1 MQFGAKVRKKWDI
14 CKYFYSKVNFL
25 LQFLAYMQKF
35 YYFCTVEY
43 FGLISSKLNIA
54 VKQVAA
60 TVALLNE
67 NATIPFIARYRKE
80 KTGSLDEVQI
90 AAVSEES
97 HRCLEI
103 DDRKA
108 TILKTIEEQG
118 KLTEELRARIEQ
130 CWDATELEDIY
141 LPYKPHRKTR
151 ADVAREQGYEPLA
164 EAIFSQK
171 WQIAALKDRFAG
183 SLKIATLEDMD
194 AALQGARDI
203 IAEWISQDEK
213 ARNGMRREFNYSA
226 MITTKVV
233 KDKAQE
239 QEAQKYKD
247 YFAINEPLRRISSHR
262 LLAIRRAEAE
272 GYIRVDISPDRE
284 KALDKLA
291 NLYLRNN
298 SDAAYQVE
306 LAMEDSYKRLLKPAI
321 ETEFAA
327 SSKEKADT
335 EAIRVFADNLRQ
347 LLLESPLG
355 QKRVLA
361 VDPGFRTGCKV
372 VVLSAQGDL
381 LHHTVVMLNNKQSIE
396 TLQRLVRQYQI
407 EAIAIGNGTASREA
421 EQMVR
426 VAIEGVRSS
435 GGSGVQVFVVR
446 ESGASVYSASKIARE
461 EFPNEDV
468 TVRGAVSIGRR
479 LMDPL
484 AELVKID
491 PKSIGVGQ
499 YQHDVNQSR
508 LAESLQQ
515 TVESVVNHVGVD
527 VNTASKHILTY
538 ISGLGPTLA
547 QNIVNYRSENGP
559 FKSRKEL
566 LKVPKM
572 GAKTYEQAAGFLRVT
587 NSAMPL
593 DNSAVHPESYGI
605 VEQMAKDM
613 GCKVSDLMSDASLR
627 EKIDLKRYVTEQ
639 VGMPTLKDI
648 MQELEKP
655 SRDPREQIEEW
666 HFDETVHTIDDLQ
679 VGMVLPGII
688 TNISNFGAF
697 CDVGVHKDGLI
708 HISEMANRRISNPSE
723 VVSLHEHVRVRVIDI
738 DRARGRIQLSLRK
751 V

>member
-1 MQFGAKVRKKWDI
+1 M
-14 CKYFYSKVNFL
+14 
-25 LQFLAYMQKF
+25 
-35 YYFCTVEY
+35 EY
-43 FGLISSKLNIA
+43 FGLISTKIGISA
-54 VKQVAA
+54 KQVAA

-90 AAVSEES
+90 AAIADEY
-97 HRCLEI
+97 HRYLEI
-103 DDRKA
+103 EDRKA

-118 KLTEELRARIEQ
+118 KLTNELKARIEQ
-130 CWDATELEDIY
+130 SWDATELEDIY
-141 LPYKPHRKTR
+141 LPYKPHRKTK

-164 EAIFSQK
+164 IAIFAQK
-171 WQIAALKDRFAG
+171 REGDEAMRRLGERLKAKG
-183 SLKIATLEDMD
+183 EEAKKAEE
-194 AALQGARDI
+194 ALQGARDI
-203 IAEWISQDEK
+203 MAEWISQDEQ
-213 ARNGMRREFNYSA
+213 ARNSVRREFTYTA
-226 MITTKVV
+226 LLTTKVG
-233 KDKAQE
+233 KGKE
-239 QEAQKYKD
+239 SEEEAQKYRD
-247 YFAINEPLRRISSHR
+247 YFAVKEPLKRISSHR

-272 GYIRVDISPDRE
+272 GFIRVDISPDSE

-291 NLYLRNN
+291 RLFLKTN
-298 SDAAYQVE
+298 SDATYQVE
-306 LAMEDSYKRLLKPAI
+306 LAMEDSYKRLLKPSI

-327 SSKEKADT
+327 LSKEKADE
-335 EAIRVFADNLRQ
+335 EAIRVFAQNLRQ

-361 VDPGFRTGCKV
+361 LDPGFRTGCKT

-381 LHHTVVMLNNKQSIE
+381 LYHTVVFVNNVASTK
-396 TLQRLVRQYQI
+396 TLQQLIAQYQI
-407 EAIAIGNGTASREA
+407 EAIAIGNGTASRET

-426 VAIEGVRSS
+426 VSLETIASTPHPIHHIP
-435 GGSGVQVFVVR
+435 QIFVVS
-446 ESGASVYSASKIARE
+446 ESGASVYSASKLARE
-461 EFPNEDV
+461 EFPDEDV

-508 LAESLQQ
+508 LGESLQQ

-538 ISGLGPTLA
+538 ISGLGPALA
-547 QNIVNYRSENGP
+547 QNIVNYRSENGAFP
-559 FKSRKEL
+559 NRKSL

-587 NSAMPL
+587 NSDNVL

-605 VEQMAKDM
+605 VEQMAKDLR
-613 GCKVSDLMSDASLR
+613 CKVADLMNNAELR
-627 EKIDLKRYVTEQ
+627 KQIDLQRYVTDK
-639 VGMPTLKDI
+639 VGMPTLQDI
-648 MQELEKP
+648 IKELEKP
-655 SRDPREQIEEW
+655 SRDPREQLEEW
-666 HFDETVHTIDDLQ
+666 SFDEHVHTIDDLQ
-679 VGMVLPGII
+679 VGMVLPGIV
-688 TNISNFGAF
+688 TNIANFGAF
-697 CDVGVHKDGLI
+697 VDLGVHKDGLI

-723 VVSLHEHVRVRVIDI
+723 VVSLHQHIMVKVIDV
-738 DRARGRIQLSLRK
+738 DKARGRIQLSLRS